1 MKKWSEI
8 LIIPLVMFLLMTG
21 ITLMM
26 LFYYHWYAGAIITG
40 ALGIWASISIAIQ
53 NYHKKGIVLKTKNC
67 KHLGNVFCISYGMW
81 AQLDYSIPY
90 GVSYDVMLEVLQTA
104 ASNALKID
112 VVTVSATPHEE
123 LDITERFVRSK
134 CVLRNI
140 PILEEEQ
147 SAISIAGVLSSELGT
162 SKLVMVNQVSIVRLF
177 VIKKFGI
184 RRKADSFVDELLDK
198 ALIK

>member
-8 LIIPLVMFLLMTG
+8 LIIPLIMFLLMTG

-53 NYHKKGIVLKTKNC
+53 NFHKKGIVLKTKNC

-81 AQLDYSIPY
+81 TQLDYSIPY

-134 CVLRNI
+134 CVLRDI

>member
-1 MKKWSEI
+1 
-8 LIIPLVMFLLMTG
+8 
-21 ITLMM
+21 MM